1 MDENNEKILTIDIS
15 SNFIQVALIST
26 ELNIITTLKKKLI
39 VNSEDIDGFA
49 KNIDMRDLWFKIQEM
64 ISILLKHHQNVI

>member
-1 MDENNEKILTIDIS
+1 MDENDEKILTIDIS
-15 SNFIQVALIST
+15 SNSIKIALIST

-49 KNIDMRDLWFKIQEM
+49 KNVDMKD
-64 ISILLKHHQNVI
+64 SCT